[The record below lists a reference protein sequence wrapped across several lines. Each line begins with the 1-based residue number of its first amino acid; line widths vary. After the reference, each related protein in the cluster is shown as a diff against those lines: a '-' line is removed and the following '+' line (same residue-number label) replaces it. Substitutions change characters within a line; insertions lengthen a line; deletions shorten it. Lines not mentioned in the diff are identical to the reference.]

1 MEGSGFSRAPFPDK
15 LPNMQ
20 TLRRFLLESHLP
32 ERFTRAVYS
41 VLPLVE
47 ATNINKQYLVQQ
59 AGSPEG
65 FKEARER
72 VRAAWDSAQM
82 GNIVKG
88 NLLQKLVN
96 FLCLMEIRNPGFT
109 TGERLAAI
117 HDLAVHNSLEQR
129 FVSKVNSD
137 TGPEDAAR
145 LLGDAAARAERAAS
159 AYPDL
164 TPEEE
169 KVWNRVKVYHEFP
182 DGFRWVYAVD
192 ASGKVC
198 GHIPSSITGKTMH
211 HCGNEPS
218 DRPGNEYWE
227 LRDSNNKAYLTVIL
241 DGEGRIEESKSWGN
255 QVNKHRR
262 EILPY
267 VKWFLKD
274 QKVTGVGDRYNFGYA
289 THMNFGVKDF
299 IGDDPEFVQY
309 VLDNK
314 PELIGNA
321 ESRILFWKGALEE
334 GVLTVD
340 DLKKIFEDGVSMSDI
355 MRNIPGMSGYAGRS
369 RFGVEADRFES
380 GTSAFGSNAFAVLC
394 AVCDGNPFSAEET
407 ERLISEKK
415 ISLEAF
421 ANYDIKLLTP
431 EMQVAFVK
439 ADGSNRHTLVKLSN
453 EIASFNVTDD
463 LWRSMV
469 PNPSM
474 DTEKWW
480 GNASELIS
488 YLDEANPPSKVD
500 AAVDE
505 VLSDSDFVK
514 KLAYCITCIPR
525 CSSSDWAE
533 QRGYSAMRPCSVLK
547 CLGRIFDEHDIAV
560 PDEILAAVRGLVELI
575 RKGKPCPNA
584 EDRWVR
590 SVFSALT
597 GKLGKQPEISRLLDG
612 TAVKGAVRIESKTG
626 GYQEFKALLGLLAE
640 VCGMDVVVE
649 NGCLTSNDD
658 AYLAYVTTVPLR
670 KSTADSIRFVFERL
684 MSSKHE
690 MHVMREYSNESK
702 RKYLDMVYRYPE
714 VLDGFK
720 WTDGSTIDFVS
731 VLMRLLVDNQSSA
744 GTVYEPDGVDRV
756 VRKVC
761 QAVTDAAATS
771 SEALEAWPGYWG
783 IGTSC
788 MQAITKYSLDAG
800 DLAGYF
806 RRMCELMLDADV
818 LSDIPG
824 IYRVFVIP
832 FDEWQSMYDK
842 YSTVFIERYVL
853 RIPNSVFVDSEFPA
867 RFVYGCIKD
876 MGPDEMSSVLSRLL
890 NKDMIQK
897 RTAVAKQISEGIR
910 SGDYVVDRDT
920 FGLLV
925 QYHVADA
932 ACMRFVMERQADDG
946 ETRISSTED
955 AIRVCS
961 TFHKLMK
968 LANLPELVLDT
979 YRFLLDK
986 VYGNLGDGRN
996 RWKVDEECR
1005 NEVNTLVELTRKL
1018 CNSLSKGNVAKA
1030 VAALDVPDV
1039 LDRIAGFEKA
1049 NRDACDEPGKPLSKF
1064 KCEAV
1069 GDMAVVRQYLEDNI
1083 PAAKEIASRQAEKK
1097 PARKTAA
1104 K

>member
-1 MEGSGFSRAPFPDK
+1 MS
-15 LPNMQ
+15 
-20 TLRRFLLESHLP
+20 TLRSFLLESHIP
-32 ERFTRAVYS
+32 EHFTRAVYA

-72 VRAAWDSAQM
+72 VQAAWDSAQM

-96 FLCLMEIRNPGFT
+96 FLCLMEIRKPGFT

-137 TGPEDAAR
+137 TDPEDAAR

-198 GHIPSSITGKTMH
+198 GHIPSRITSKTMH

-227 LRDSNNKAYLTVIL
+227 LRDANNKAYLTVIL
-241 DGEGRIEESKSWGN
+241 DDDGRIEESKSWGN
-255 QVNKHRR
+255 QVNKYRKM
-262 EILPY
+262 ILPY

-321 ESRILFWKGALEE
+321 ESRILFWKGALED

-355 MRNIPGMSGYAGRS
+355 IRSIPGLDDYAGRS
-369 RFGVEADRFES
+369 RFGVSADRFER
-380 GTSAFGSNAFAVLC
+380 GTSAFGSNAFSVLC
-394 AVCDGNPFSAEET
+394 AVCDGNPFSGEET
-407 ERLISEKK
+407 ERLIAEKK

-431 EMQVAFVK
+431 EMQIAFVK
-439 ADGSNRHTLVKLSN
+439 ADPGNRRTLVKLSN
-453 EIASFNVTDD
+453 EIASFTVTDE

-469 PNPSM
+469 PNQSM
-474 DTEKWW
+474 DTEEWW
-480 GNASELIS
+480 GNASALLD

-500 AAVDE
+500 TAVDE
-505 VLSDSDFVK
+505 VFSDRDIVK

-525 CSSSDWAE
+525 CSRSDWTE
-533 QRGYSAMRPCSVLK
+533 QRGYAAKLPCDVLK
-547 CLGRIFDEHDIAV
+547 RLGRIFDEHDIAV

-575 RKGKPCPNA
+575 RKGTPRPNA
-584 EDRWVR
+584 ENRWVR
-590 SVFSALT
+590 SVIAALDGT
-597 GKLGKQPEISRLLDG
+597 LGKQPGIAPLLDG
-612 TAVKGAVRIESKTG
+612 TTVKGAVRIESKTG
-626 GYQEFKALLGLLAE
+626 WYQEIKTLLGLLAD
-640 VCGMDVVVE
+640 VCGMDAVVE
-649 NGCLTSNDD
+649 NGFLPSNDE
-658 AYLAYVTTVPLR
+658 ACLAYVATVPLS
-670 KSTADSIRFVFERL
+670 KSTADIIKGVFDRL
-684 MSSKHE
+684 MSSKYELHSMGSFSTE
-690 MHVMREYSNESK
+690 SN
-702 RKYLDMVYRYPE
+702 RKYLDMVYRYPD

-720 WTDGSTIDFVS
+720 WTDGDVLDFVA
-731 VLMRLLVDNQSSA
+731 VLMKLLVDNQSSI
-744 GTVYEPDGVDRV
+744 GTVYESEGVARI
-756 VRKVC
+756 VREVC
-761 QAVTDAAATS
+761 SAVTGAAATC
-771 SEALEAWPGYWG
+771 SEALEAWPGYGG

-788 MQAITKYSLDAG
+788 VQAISKYSLDAG
-800 DLAGYF
+800 ELSGYF
-806 RRMCELMLDADV
+806 RRMCELMLAADV
-818 LSDIPG
+818 WTDIPG

-832 FDEWQSMYDK
+832 FDEWQAMYDK
-842 YSTVFIERYVL
+842 YSVVFIERYAL
-853 RIPNSVFVDSEFPA
+853 KIPNSAFIDSEFPA
-867 RFVYGCIKD
+867 RFVYGCIKG
-876 MGPDEMSSVLSRLL
+876 MSPNEMSAVLNRLL
-890 NKDMIQK
+890 NRDMLPK
-897 RTAVAKQISEGIR
+897 RTAVARLISEGIR
-910 SGDYVVDRDT
+910 SGDYAVDRDT

-932 ACMRFVMERQADDG
+932 ACLRVVMERQPAEG
-946 ETRISSTED
+946 ESRVSSTED
-955 AIRVCS
+955 AVRVCS
-961 TFHKLMK
+961 TLHKLMK
-968 LANLPELVLDT
+968 LPSLPELILET

-996 RWKVDEECR
+996 RWKVDENCR
-1005 NEVNTLVELTRKL
+1005 TEVNTLVELTRKL

-1039 LDRIAGFEKA
+1039 LDRIDGFEKA
-1049 NRDACDEPGKPLSKF
+1049 NRDACDEPGNPLSKF
-1064 KCEAV
+1064 KCESV
-1069 GDMAVVRQYLEDNI
+1069 GDMAAVRQYLEANI
-1083 PAAKEIASRQAEKK
+1083 PEAKEIASRQADKK
-1097 PARKTAA
+1097 PARKPKA